1 MQINDP
7 AVVAEVMSLHERYE
21 TALVSNN
28 IDALVEFFWD
38 SEQALR
44 FGVAESLYG
53 AGEIEAF
60 RKARSANN
68 LEREIFNLRVVTF
81 GDAHAT
87 VTLEFRRVAFGIPR
101 HGRQSQVWV
110 RFPEGWRIVSAHVSL
125 TPAGYADTA
134 SALIGLPIPAEWH
147 EGVRQN
153 IERSALIA
161 ASLLNYPIPEE
172 IESAQVFEP

>member
-81 GDAHAT
+81 GDAHVT

-110 RFPEGWRIVSAHVSL
+110 RFPEGCADCKRACF
-125 TPAGYADTA
+125 AYACRVCRYG
-134 SALIGLPIPAEWH
+134 IGAY
-147 EGVRQN
+147 
-153 IERSALIA
+153 RSAYSGRVA
-161 ASLLNYPIPEE
+161 
-172 IESAQVFEP
+172 